1 MVGVLLVLRLV
12 PGRQSAGSTSALAEL
27 KVFRDREVQLAIA
40 ITAVANI
47 GLLTVFTFFAPL
59 MTEVTGFAADTV
71 TILLLV
77 YGVGATVGNLV
88 GGRLAD
94 RVLVKSQLGLLALL
108 VITLVLMWVASGSLV
123 ITAVLVFVVGAVG
136 FSVIP
141 GMQLRV
147 LTTATA
153 APTLAIAVNASAYQL
168 AAAAAGWLGGQFIG
182 GSLGARAIY
191 LAAAAVT
198 LAGLGLTAYASSNA
212 RQRRA
217 VSLFIG

>member
-1 MVGVLLVLRLV
+1 MLGVIETDLAD
-12 PGRQSAGSTSALAEL
+12 PGRL
-27 KVFRDREVQLAIA
+27 
-40 ITAVANI
+40 
-47 GLLTVFTFFAPL
+47 
-59 MTEVTGFAADTV
+59 
-71 TILLLV
+71 
-77 YGVGATVGNLV
+77 
-88 GGRLAD
+88 
-94 RVLVKSQLGLLALL
+94 
-108 VITLVLMWVASGSLV
+108 ASGSLV

-168 AAAAAGWLGGQFIG
+168 AAAAAGWLGGQLIAG
-182 GSLGARAIY
+182 GLGARAIY

-198 LAGLGLTAYASSNA
+198 LAGLGLTAYASSGA

-217 VSLFIG
+217 MSLIDG